1 MRESPVNIDR
11 KWFRWP
17 GLIGKDDRR
26 RGVAACYQ
34 VGTCPGII
42 NCVMI
47 ELPMISDVHFEQ
59 APERLK
65 IALPLRRKWPFLILY
80 SILVLLWVGMVVWG
94 VTYLTQILLSGQS
107 YRFLFGLILTV
118 MLVILFRFGKFL
130 MRQWAHYLSNREILF
145 INHEE
150 LIVRRPVSIWG
161 NTDVY
166 DMAFVTPFY
175 ETKSPEALA
184 FDYGYRHIYLGEA
197 LTADARQALR
207 RHLNQ
212 TYFPDKI
219 QDSA

>member
-1 MRESPVNIDR
+1 M
-11 KWFRWP
+11 P
-17 GLIGKDDRR
+17 GPIGKDDRR
-26 RGVAACYQ
+26 RGVAVCYPASA
-34 VGTCPGII
+34 GLGII
-42 NCVMI
+42 NCLMT
-47 ELPMISDVHFEQ
+47 EQPMISDVHFEQ
-59 APERLK
+59 TPERLK
-65 IALPLRRKWPFLILY
+65 VALPLRRKWPFLILY
-80 SILVLLWVGMVVWG
+80 SILALTWLGMMAWG
-94 VTYLTQILLSGQS
+94 VIYLVQILFSGQR
-107 YRFLFGLILTV
+107 YRFLFGLIIII
-118 MLVILFRFGKFL
+118 MLLVLFRFGKFL

-145 INHEE
+145 INREE